1 MLVRKSWIKLYAPFI
16 ALAALQ
22 AVIIVA
28 APSKAPDTNSS
39 VAALGPLDASGQPA
53 PLDGAV
59 DPATGEPVDGATG
72 TDPGAVV
79 TTGDGGTT
87 GGTTGGGTTGGGTT
101 GGTVTTEG
109 GGDTSHCRNG
119 RQSDV
124 IYNTPP
130 CRPKFTGSN
139 GGATYRGVTDKEIL
153 VVDFQ
158 CTPNE
163 QVNAILATQGLA
175 ASEAESKAMEDAAV
189 KFINE
194 RYELYGRK
202 IVVKRVIGDC
212 PLTPPDPAKS
222 RQAAAEVVKMNPFMV
237 IHYAAGP
244 ETHDVWSRNG
254 IISLGGPN
262 LDISFYNG
270 RRPYRWDVFPSGT
283 EGADE
288 IAEYYCKKM
297 ASGNATNA
305 GALIHTTIGGRT
317 TPRKLGVII
326 PDNGNGAS
334 TPNAARVKSLVQS
347 CSGKDVPVF
356 TYQSDIN
363 RAHEQTRVTV
373 AGLINAKVTT
383 VVCMCDAIAPVF
395 LTSGMTQNSYFPEHL
410 LPGAN
415 LLDYDL
421 LGRLY
426 DPAQWAHAFGPSQL
440 VKPIPHAQSDATKIW
455 RAAGNQGEPCDSC
468 NLITGYWTMIGTL
481 LQEAGPTL
489 NPLTVERGVAGA
501 QYRRGGW
508 AETKGNPGTYLIKF
522 GPNDYNAISDFREV
536 YWDATATST
545 IDGKSGAYVD
555 MNGGR
560 RYEPGQNQLP
570 AQFTVPAKPQ

>member
-1 MLVRKSWIKLYAPFI
+1 
-16 ALAALQ
+16 
-22 AVIIVA
+22 
-28 APSKAPDTNSS
+28 
-39 VAALGPLDASGQPA
+39 
-53 PLDGAV
+53 
-59 DPATGEPVDGATG
+59 
-72 TDPGAVV
+72 
-79 TTGDGGTT
+79 
-87 GGTTGGGTTGGGTT
+87 
-101 GGTVTTEG
+101 
-109 GGDTSHCRNG
+109 
-119 RQSDV
+119 
-124 IYNTPP
+124 
-130 CRPKFTGSN
+130 
-139 GGATYRGVTDKEIL
+139 VTDKAIL

-158 CTPNE
+158 CQPNE

-175 ASEAESKAMEDAAV
+175 ASEADTKAMEDAAV

-202 IVVKRVIGDC
+202 IVVKRVVGDC
-212 PLTPPDPAKS
+212 TLTPPDPAKS

-262 LDISFYNG
+262 LDVSFYSG

-288 IAEYYCKKM
+288 VAEYYCKKM
-297 ASGNATNA
+297 AAGTATHA
-305 GALIHTTIGGRT
+305 GALIHPTIGGRT

-326 PDNGNGAS
+326 PDNGNGSS
-334 TPNAARVKSLVQS
+334 TPNAARVKQLVER

-363 RAHEQTRVTV
+363 RAAEQTRVTV

-395 LTSGMTQNSYFPEHL
+395 LTNGMTQNNYFPENL
-410 LPGAN
+410 LPAAN
-415 LLDYDL
+415 LLDYDV

-426 DPAQWAHAFGPSQL
+426 DPVQWSHAFGPSQL
-440 VKPIPHAQSDATKIW
+440 TSPVPFEQSDAVKVW
-455 RAAGNQGEPCDSC
+455 RAAGNSGQPCASC
-468 NLITGYWTMIGTL
+468 NLITGYWTLIGSM

-489 NPLTVERGVAGA
+489 NPLTVERGLVGA
-501 QYRRGGW
+501 RSSRGGW
-508 AETKGNPGTYLIKF
+508 AETRGDAGQYLIKF

-536 YWDATATST
+536 YWDATATSK
-545 IDGKSGAYVD
+545 IDGRKGAYVD

-570 AQFTVPAKPQ
+570 GGLAVPAKAQ

>member
-1 MLVRKSWIKLYAPFI
+1 LLVRKSWIQLYAPFI

-28 APSKAPDTNSS
+28 APSKPADSS
-39 VAALGPLDASGQPA
+39 QLTSLAPLDANGGSALDTGA
-53 PLDGAV
+53 VGADGAPI
-59 DPATGEPVDGATG
+59 DPATGLPVDGATAGGAGGTAASGG
-72 TDPGAVV
+72 TDA
-79 TTGDGGTT
+79 GGSS
-87 GGTTGGGTTGGGTT
+87 GGSGGGGAAA
-101 GGTVTTEG
+101 
-109 GGDTSHCRNG
+109 GDTSHCKGG
-119 RQSDV
+119 RQTDV
-124 IYNTPP
+124 IYTSPP
-130 CRPKFTGSN
+130 CRPKFVGDN
-139 GGATYRGVTDKEIL
+139 GGATYRGVSGKEIL

-158 CTPNE
+158 CQPNE

-175 ASEAESKAMEDAAV
+175 ASEAETKAMEDAAV

-202 IVVKRVIGDC
+202 IVVKRVTGDC

-222 RQAAAEVVKMNPFMV
+222 RQAAAEVVKMNPFLV

-244 ETHDVWSRNG
+244 ETHDVWSRAG
-254 IISLGGPN
+254 ILSIGGPN
-262 LDISFYNG
+262 LDVSFYAG

-283 EGADE
+283 EGAE
-288 IAEYYCKKM
+288 EVAEYYCKKM
-297 ASGNATNA
+297 AA
-305 GALIHTTIGGRT
+305 GTADHAGQVIHPTIGGRN

-334 TPNAARVKSLVQS
+334 TPNAQRVKAIVEK
-347 CSGKDVPVF
+347 CSGKEVPVF

-363 RAHEQTRVTV
+363 RAAEQTRVTV

-395 LTSGMTQNSYFPEHL
+395 LTGGMTQNNYFPENL

-415 LLDYDL
+415 LLDYDV

-440 VKPIPHAQSDATKIW
+440 TSPVPFEQSDATKIW
-455 RAAGNQGEPCDSC
+455 RAAGNSGQPCASC
-468 NLITGYWTMIGTL
+468 NLITGYWTLIGSM
-481 LQEAGPTL
+481 LQEAGPSLT
-489 NPLTVERGVAGA
+489 PLTVERGLVGT
-501 QYRRGGW
+501 RSSRGGW
-508 AETKGNPGTYLIKF
+508 AETKGNPGIYLIKF

-536 YWDATATST
+536 YWDASATSK
-545 IDGKSGAYVD
+545 IDGKKGAYVD

-560 RYEPGQNQLP
+560 RYEPGANQLP
-570 AQFTVPAKPQ
+570 GGLNVPVKPQ

>member
-1 MLVRKSWIKLYAPFI
+1 LHVRKSWIQLYAPFI

-28 APSKAPDTNSS
+28 APSKATDSS
-39 VAALGPLDASGQPA
+39 QVTSLAPLKTGGDAALGVTDTTAA
-53 PLDGAV
+53 PI
-59 DPATGEPVDGATG
+59 DPATGLPVGGGGAAKTSG
-72 TDPGAVV
+72 SV
-79 TTGDGGTT
+79 GG
-87 GGTTGGGTTGGGTT
+87 GPAATGGGGAAAGAGGAPA
-101 GGTVTTEG
+101 
-109 GGDTSHCRNG
+109 GDTSHCKG
-119 RQSDV
+119 DRQTDV
-124 IYNTPP
+124 IYNAPP
-130 CRPKFTGSN
+130 CHPKFVGDN
-139 GGATYRGVTDKEIL
+139 GGATYQRGVTDKEIL

-158 CTPNE
+158 CQPNE

-194 RYELYGRK
+194 HYELYGRK

-222 RQAAAEVVKMNPFMV
+222 RQAAAEVAKMNPFLV

-262 LDISFYNG
+262 QDESFYNG
-270 RRPYRWDVFPSGT
+270 RRPYRWDVFPDGT

-288 IAEYYCKKM
+288 VAEYYCKKL
-297 ASGNATNA
+297 AA
-305 GALIHTTIGGRT
+305 GTADHAGQVIHPQIGGRT

-334 TPNAARVKSLVQS
+334 TPNAARVKAIVER
-347 CSGKDVPVF
+347 CSGKEVPVF

-363 RAHEQTRVTV
+363 RAQEQTRATI
-373 AGLINAKVTT
+373 AGLISAKVTT
-383 VVCMCDAIAPVF
+383 VACMCDAIAPVF
-395 LTSGMTQNSYFPEHL
+395 TTGGATQNNYFPEWL
-410 LPGAN
+410 LPAAN
-415 LLDYDL
+415 LLDYDV

-440 VKPIPHAQSDATKIW
+440 TSPVPFEQSDATKIW
-455 RAAGNQGEPCDSC
+455 RAAGNQGQPCASC
-468 NLITGYWTMIGTL
+468 NLITGYWTLIGSM

-489 NPLTVERGVAGA
+489 NPLTVERGLVGA
-501 QYRRGGW
+501 QSSRGGW
-508 AETKGNPGTYLIKF
+508 AETKGNPGVYLIKF

-536 YWDATATST
+536 YWDAAATSK
-545 IDGKSGAYVD
+545 IDGKKGAYVD

-560 RYEPGQNQLP
+560 RYEPNTNQLP
-570 AQFTVPAKPQ
+570 AGLDIPVKPQ

>member
-1 MLVRKSWIKLYAPFI
+1 MRKSWIQLYAPFI

-22 AVIIVA
+22 AVIMVA
-28 APSKAPDTNSS
+28 APSTAPGSS
-39 VAALGPLDASGQPA
+39 HLSSLA
-53 PLDGAV
+53 PLEGEAGAEGLDVATMGPDGV
-59 DPATGEPVDGATG
+59 TIDPATGLPIDPATG
-72 TDPGAVV
+72 GA
-79 TTGDGGTT
+79 GAGGSSAAA
-87 GGTTGGGTTGGGTT
+87 GGGGAAGGAAA
-101 GGTVTTEG
+101 
-109 GGDTSHCRNG
+109 GDTSHCKNG
-119 RQSDV
+119 RQTDV
-124 IYNTPP
+124 IFNAPP
-130 CRPKFTGSN
+130 CRPKFAGDN
-139 GGATYRGVTDKEIL
+139 GGATYRGVTGKEIL

-158 CTPNE
+158 CQPNE

-189 KFINE
+189 KYINE

-222 RQAAAEVVKMNPFMV
+222 RQAATEVAKMNPFMV

-244 ETHDVWSRNG
+244 ETHDVWARNG

-262 LDISFYNG
+262 QEESFYNG
-270 RRPYRWDVFPSGT
+270 RRPFRWDVFPDGT

-297 ASGNATNA
+297 AAGTATHA
-305 GALIHTTIGGRT
+305 GQVIHPSIGGRT

-334 TPNAARVKSLVQS
+334 TPNAARVQQTVQK
-347 CSGKDVPVF
+347 CSGKPVPVF

-363 RAHEQTRVTV
+363 RSAEQTRVTV
-373 AGLINAKVTT
+373 AGLISEKVTT

-395 LTSGMTQNSYFPEHL
+395 LTGGMTQNNYFPENL

-415 LLDYDL
+415 LLDYDV

-440 VKPIPHAQSDATKIW
+440 TTPVPFEQSDATKIW
-455 RAAGNQGEPCDSC
+455 RAAGNQGMPCASC
-468 NLITGYWTMIGTL
+468 NLLTGYWTLIGSM

-489 NPLTVERGVAGA
+489 NPLTVERGLVGT

-508 AETKGNPGTYLIKF
+508 AETKGNPSIYLIRF
-522 GPNDYNAISDFREV
+522 GPNDYSAISDFREV
-536 YWDATATST
+536 YWDAAATST
-545 IDGKSGAYVD
+545 IDGKKGAYVD

-570 AQFTVPAKPQ
+570 AQLTIPAKPQ

>member
-1 MLVRKSWIKLYAPFI
+1 MRKSWIKLYAPFI

-28 APSKAPDTNSS
+28 APSKAPDGGAVT
-39 VAALGPLDASGQPA
+39 ALGPLDANGQPA
-53 PLDGAV
+53 PLDGAI
-59 DPATGEPVDGATG
+59 DPATGAPVDGSVV
-72 TDPGAVV
+72 TDPGAIV
-79 TTGDGGTT
+79 TTGGGGT
-87 GGTTGGGTTGGGTT
+87 GGTTGGAT
-101 GGTVTTEG
+101 GGTDGGGVTAQS
-109 GGDTSHCRNG
+109 GDTSHCKDG
-119 RQSDV
+119 RQTNV
-124 IYNTPP
+124 IFNAPP

-139 GGATYRGVTDKEIL
+139 GGATYRGVTDSQIL

-158 CTPNE
+158 CQPNE

-175 ASEAESKAMEDAAV
+175 ASEAETKAMEDAAV
-189 KFINE
+189 RYINE

-202 IVVKRVIGDC
+202 IVVKRVVGDC

-222 RQAAAEVVKMNPFMV
+222 RQAATEVVKMNPFMV

-262 LDISFYNG
+262 MDISFYNG

-288 IAEYYCKKM
+288 VAEYYCKKM
-297 ASGNATNA
+297 ATGKATNA
-305 GALIHTTIGGRT
+305 GAVIHASIGGRT

-334 TPNAARVKSLVQS
+334 TPNAARVKAIVEK

-363 RAHEQTRVTV
+363 RAAEQTRVTV

-395 LTSGMTQNSYFPEHL
+395 LTNGMTQNSYFPEHL
-410 LPGAN
+410 LPAAN
-415 LLDYDL
+415 LLDYDV

-426 DPAQWAHAFGPSQL
+426 DPLQWTHAFGPSQL
-440 VKPIPHAQSDATKIW
+440 VKPIPHEQSDAALIW
-455 RAAGNQGEPCDSC
+455 RAAGNKGLPCASC
-468 NLITGYWTMIGTL
+468 NLITGYWTMIGTM

-489 NPLTVERGVAGA
+489 NPLTVERGVVGT

-508 AETKGNPGTYLIKF
+508 AETKGNPSVYLVKF
-522 GPNDYNAISDFREV
+522 GPNDYSAISDFREV
-536 YWDATATST
+536 YWDANARSGV
-545 IDGKSGAYVD
+545 DGKSGAYVD
-555 MNGGR
+555 INGGR

-570 AQFTVPAKPQ
+570 TQFTIPAKSQ

>member
-1 MLVRKSWIKLYAPFI
+1 MRKSWIKLYAPFI

-28 APSKAPDTNSS
+28 APSKAPGGNGA
-39 VAALGPLDASGQPA
+39 VAALGPLDAGGQPL
-53 PLDGAV
+53 PVDGAV
-59 DPATGEPVDGATG
+59 DPATGAPIADGVV

-87 GGTTGGGTTGGGTT
+87 GGAGGPSSTVGTQAAAS
-101 GGTVTTEG
+101 
-109 GGDTSHCRNG
+109 GDTSHCRDG
-119 RQSDV
+119 RQTNV
-124 IYNTPP
+124 IFNAPP
-130 CRPKFTGSN
+130 CRPTFTGAT
-139 GGATYRGVTDKEIL
+139 GGATYRGVTDTQIL
-153 VVDFQ
+153 VVNFQ
-158 CTPNE
+158 CQPNE

-189 KFINE
+189 KFINDN
-194 RYELYGRK
+194 YELYGRK
-202 IVVKRVIGDC
+202 IVVKRVVGDC

-222 RQAAAEVVKMNPFMV
+222 RQAATEVVKMNPFMV

-288 IAEYYCKKM
+288 VAEYYCKKM
-297 ASGNATNA
+297 AAGNATNA
-305 GALIHTTIGGRT
+305 GTLIHASIGGRS

-334 TPNAARVKSLVQS
+334 TPNAARVKSLVER

-363 RAHEQTRVTV
+363 RAAEQTRVTV

-415 LLDYDL
+415 LLDYDV

-426 DPAQWAHAFGPSQL
+426 DPVQWSHAFGPSQL
-440 VKPIPHAQSDATKIW
+440 VKPIPHEQSDASKIW
-455 RAAGNQGEPCDSC
+455 RAAGNQGLPCASC
-468 NLITGYWTMIGTL
+468 NLITGYWTLIGTM

-489 NPLTVERGVAGA
+489 NPLTVERGMAGVE
-501 QYRRGGW
+501 YRRGGW
-508 AETKGNPGTYLIKF
+508 AESKGNPSVYLIKF

-536 YWDATATST
+536 YWDSGARSGV
-545 IDGKSGAYVD
+545 DGKSGAYVD

-570 AQFTVPAKPQ
+570 AQFTVPAKSS

>member
-1 MLVRKSWIKLYAPFI
+1 MRKSWVKLYAPFI

-22 AVIIVA
+22 AVIIIA
-28 APSKAPDTNSS
+28 APSKAPDGTGS
-39 VAALGPLDASGQPA
+39 VSALGPLDADGQLA
-53 PLDGAV
+53 PLDPTADPGSGVVADGSAPIDPGSQGGTAGAGGGTS
-59 DPATGEPVDGATG
+59 AGTGGGATG
-72 TDPGAVV
+72 AA
-79 TTGDGGTT
+79 
-87 GGTTGGGTTGGGTT
+87 
-101 GGTVTTEG
+101 
-109 GGDTSHCRNG
+109 GDTSHCRGG
-119 RQSDV
+119 RQTDV
-124 IYNTPP
+124 IYASPP
-130 CRPKFTGSN
+130 CRPAFTGSN
-139 GGATYRGVTDKEIL
+139 GGATYRGVTENEIL

-158 CTPNE
+158 CQPNE

-175 ASEAESKAMEDAAV
+175 ASEAETKAMEDAAV

-202 IVVKRVIGDC
+202 IVVKRVVGDC

-222 RQAAAEVVKMNPFMV
+222 RQAAAEVVKMNPFLV

-244 ETHDVWSRNG
+244 ETHDVWSRAG

-262 LDISFYNG
+262 LDASFYNG
-270 RRPYRWDVFPSGT
+270 RRPYRYDVFPSGS

-297 ASGNATNA
+297 AAGTATNA
-305 GALIHTTIGGRT
+305 GAVIHPTIGGRN

-334 TPNAARVKSLVQS
+334 TPNAARVKAIVER
-347 CSGKDVPVF
+347 CSGKEVPVF

-363 RAHEQTRVTV
+363 RAAEQTRVTV

-395 LTSGMTQNSYFPEHL
+395 LTSGMTQNNYFPENL

-415 LLDYDL
+415 LLDYDV

-440 VKPIPHAQSDATKIW
+440 VKPVPFEQSDATKIW
-455 RAAGNQGEPCDSC
+455 RAAGNQGQPCASC
-468 NLITGYWTMIGTL
+468 NLITGYWTLIGAL

-489 NPLTVERGVAGA
+489 NPLTVERGVVGA

-508 AETKGNPGTYLIKF
+508 AETKGDPSQYLITF

-536 YWDATATST
+536 YWDASATST
-545 IDGKSGAYVD
+545 IDGKKGAYVD

-570 AQFTVPAKPQ
+570 AELTVPAKPQ

>member
-1 MLVRKSWIKLYAPFI
+1 VRRSWIKLYAPFI

-28 APSKAPDTNSS
+28 APSKAPDGAAVS
-39 VAALGPLDASGQPA
+39 ALGPLDANGQPA
-53 PLDGAV
+53 PLDGAT
-59 DPATGEPVDGATG
+59 DPATGAPLDAGGA
-72 TDPGAVV
+72 TDPGIVDV
-79 TTGDGGTT
+79 TAGGAGGAGTAGGAGSSTPGTGPT
-87 GGTTGGGTTGGGTT
+87 GPA
-101 GGTVTTEG
+101 
-109 GGDTSHCRNG
+109 GDTSHCKGG
-119 RQSDV
+119 RQTDV
-124 IYNTPP
+124 IYTAPP
-130 CRPKFTGSN
+130 CRPAFAGDN
-139 GGATYRGVTDKEIL
+139 GGATYRGVTGNQIL

-158 CTPNE
+158 CQPNE

-202 IVVKRVIGDC
+202 IVVKRVVGDC
-212 PLTPPDPAKS
+212 TLTPPDPAKS

-262 LDISFYNG
+262 LDVSFYSG

-288 IAEYYCKKM
+288 VAEYYCKKM
-297 ASGNATNA
+297 AAGTATHA
-305 GALIHTTIGGRT
+305 GALIHPTIGGRT

-326 PDNGNGAS
+326 PDNGNGSS
-334 TPNAARVKSLVQS
+334 TPNAARVKQLVER

-363 RAHEQTRVTV
+363 RAAEQTRVTV

-395 LTSGMTQNSYFPEHL
+395 LTNGMTQNNYFPENL
-410 LPGAN
+410 LPAAN
-415 LLDYDL
+415 LLDYDV

-426 DPAQWAHAFGPSQL
+426 DPVQWSHAFGPSQL
-440 VKPIPHAQSDATKIW
+440 TSPVPFEQSDAVKVW
-455 RAAGNQGEPCDSC
+455 RAAGNSGQPCASC
-468 NLITGYWTMIGTL
+468 NLITGYWTLIGSM

-489 NPLTVERGVAGA
+489 NPLTVERGLVGA
-501 QYRRGGW
+501 RSSRGGW
-508 AETKGNPGTYLIKF
+508 AETRGDAGQYLIKF

-536 YWDATATST
+536 YWDATATSK
-545 IDGKSGAYVD
+545 IDGRKGAYVD

-570 AQFTVPAKPQ
+570 GGLAVPAKAQ

>member
-1 MLVRKSWIKLYAPFI
+1 MRKSWIKLYAPFI

-28 APSKAPDTNSS
+28 APSNSPGGTNA
-39 VAALGPLDASGQPA
+39 VAALGPLDASGQPLPLENVIDPTTGA
-53 PLDGAV
+53 PV
-59 DPATGEPVDGATG
+59 VDGALTPADGIGAVTG
-72 TDPGAVV
+72 DDPTAPGGTEGSPTTAPGAQAS
-79 TTGDGGTT
+79 
-87 GGTTGGGTTGGGTT
+87 
-101 GGTVTTEG
+101 
-109 GGDTSHCRNG
+109 GDTSHCKDG
-119 RQSDV
+119 RQTNV
-124 IYNTPP
+124 IYNAPP
-130 CRPKFTGSN
+130 CRPTFTGSN
-139 GGATYRGVTDKEIL
+139 GGATYRGVTDDQIL

-158 CTPNE
+158 CQPNE

-175 ASEAESKAMEDAAV
+175 SSEAESKAMEDALV
-189 KFINE
+189 KFINA

-202 IVVKRVIGDC
+202 IVVKRVTGDC
-212 PLTPPDPAKS
+212 SLTPPDPAKS
-222 RQAAAEVVKMNPFMV
+222 RQAATEVVKMNPFMV

-254 IISLGGPN
+254 IISIGAPN
-262 LDISFYNG
+262 LDASFYNG
-270 RRPYRWDVFPSGT
+270 RRPYRWDVFPSGS
-283 EGADE
+283 EGADV
-288 IAEYYCKKM
+288 IAEYYCRKM
-297 ASGNATNA
+297 ASGAATNA
-305 GALIHTTIGGRT
+305 GSLIHASIGGRA

-334 TPNAARVKSLVQS
+334 TPNAARVKALVQK

-363 RAHEQTRVTV
+363 RAAEQTRVTV

-395 LTSGMTQNSYFPEHL
+395 LTNGMTQNSYFPEHL

-415 LLDYDL
+415 LLDYDV
-421 LGRLY
+421 LGRIY
-426 DPAQWAHAFGPSQL
+426 DPLQWAHAFGPSQL
-440 VKPIPHAQSDATKIW
+440 TKPLPFEQSDATKIW
-455 RAAGNQGEPCDSC
+455 RAAGNNGQPCGSC
-468 NLITGYWTMIGTL
+468 NLLTGYWVMIGTM

-489 NPLTVERGVAGA
+489 NPLTVERGLVATG
-501 QYRRGGW
+501 YRRGGF
-508 AETKGNPGTYLIKF
+508 AETKGDATISLIKF

-536 YWDATATST
+536 YWDAGARSGV
-545 IDGKSGAYVD
+545 DGKSGAYID

-570 AQFTVPAKPQ
+570 APFTVPAKSQ